1 MQKRGWESSCFK
13 IEPPRW
19 PNKGESDGGVVGFAR
34 TSPLGGRVVG
44 TRAEVG
50 GEVGSVL
57 EVGFMLVKR

>member
-1 MQKRGWESSCFK
+1 MSFK

-19 PNKGESDGGVVGFAR
+19 PSKGESDGGVVSFAR
-34 TSPLGGRVVG
+34 MSPPDGRVVG

-57 EVGFMLVKR
+57 EVGFMLVKW